1 MWVGVNDPPLL
12 LVRCFACQ
20 VVLDGACYGCGTS
33 LRKFFITTNKIQLGG
48 FMFFLRALLWQA
60 YLCPVPSVCDKAGD
74 FSSVF
79 DMEQYRVQKVKRGAK
94 GVVRCSRFGRVRWIY
109 AALILINSYRG

>member
-48 FMFFLRALLWQA
+48 FMFFVRALLWQA
-60 YLCPVPSVCDKAGD
+60 IYVLCQAFVTRLATFQVFSIWKNIECRKLSV
-74 FSSVF
+74 
-79 DMEQYRVQKVKRGAK
+79 EQRELFVVHDSGAC
-94 GVVRCSRFGRVRWIY
+94 GGFMLLLY
-109 AALILINSYRG
+109 

>member
-1 MWVGVNDPPLL
+1 MPDAWQACTINTGGAGGGLWVGVNDPPLL

-48 FMFFLRALLWQA
+48 FMFFVRALLWQA
-60 YLCPVPSVCDKAGD
+60 IYVLCQAFVTRLAT
-74 FSSVF
+74 F
-79 DMEQYRVQKVKRGAK
+79 
-94 GVVRCSRFGRVRWIY
+94 
-109 AALILINSYRG
+109 